1 MITLNNKI
9 PVSITMGGKNV
20 ETIKMGNEIVWGRVQ
35 EMFYIE
41 NTYAGSNVVTLTT
54 TYSGT
59 VDSSKYASSIQYS
72 KDGLNWTNQTLSS
85 TATISL
91 SQGERVYFR
100 GSNGVFNYYESN
112 SVNNITK
119 FSAQYSHKVGGNINS
134 LLNYNNMYNVPLTK
148 GCFESLFYGDTT
160 LTSASDLYMP
170 STTLVDFCYD
180 QMFYGC
186 SSLTNYPQQPVQTMA
201 SNCMRGMYRQCTSL
215 VNPPSLPS
223 TNLASNC
230 YNKMFMGC
238 NSLSSAPVLPA
249 TIMRPSCYQDMFQ
262 SCSSLVT
269 APELPAMS
277 LSTKCYQSMFQY
289 CTSLTTSPVLPA
301 TTLVES
307 CYQQMFQGCTSLN
320 KVYVKANSN
329 SASNCTNK
337 WLDNVAATGTFVN
350 YGTATYTL
358 NSVSG
363 IPTGWTEVKAT
374 EITDYFYCKNE
385 ADSTS
390 AIQVVFNGTP
400 NSSRT
405 ATSMEYSDNG
415 VDWTKIVFQ
424 ANSTTNIPCEPNQKI
439 YFRNN
444 NGFLNSSGNIK
455 FYSNKNYSVGGE
467 LASLYNWTGEHLT
480 APNGCFEEL
489 FSEGSYT
496 VYNDY
501 LVDASNLKL
510 VSSNLPTFR
519 ENGVTYTYLPENFYR
534 SMFMECRNLVG
545 SPTTLYGQFADTYS
559 CHFMFLNCSSMTS
572 APTILTEIVGF
583 RAFWNMFSHCSSLQ
597 TVPTMSFTTVRDNA
611 CESMFSACSSMTGNA
626 ILLPTVTEN
635 YSYENMFS
643 NCSSLQEVTL
653 YAQYCDNLYDA
664 NKDEYEGV
672 HNMLQ
677 GTANTGTLHNLGG
690 FQHTGYMSY
699 PQGWTI
705 VNS

>member
-41 NTYAGSNVVTLTT
+41 NTHAGSNVVTLTT
-54 TYSGT
+54 TYAGT

-100 GSNGVFNYYESN
+100 GSNGVFNYYESD

-134 LLNYNNMYNVPLTK
+134 LLNYNNMYNVPLTQ
-148 GCFESLFYGDTT
+148 GCFESLFNGDTT

-170 STTLVDFCYD
+170 STTLVAFCYD
-180 QMFYGC
+180 QLFMGC
-186 SSLTNYPQQPVQTMA
+186 TSLTNYPQQPVQTMA
-201 SNCMRGMYRQCTSL
+201 SNCMRSMYRGCSSL

-223 TNLASNC
+223 TELYPHC
-230 YNKMFMGC
+230 YNKLFMGC
-238 NSLSSAPVLPA
+238 TSLTSAPVLPA
-249 TIMRPSCYQDMFQ
+249 TTMKASCYRQMF
-262 SCSSLVT
+262 SGCTALTT
-269 APELPAMS
+269 APELPATS
-277 LSTKCYQSMFQY
+277 LSDSCYRQMFEN
-289 CTSLTTSPVLPA
+289 TGLTTSPKLPA
-301 TTLVES
+301 KTIS
-307 CYQQMFQGCTSLN
+307 QNAYYQMFQGCSNLN
-320 KVYVKANSN
+320 KVYVYADDN
-329 SASNCTNK
+329 SATDCTYN
-337 WLDNVAATGTFVN
+337 WLSSVAATGTFVN

-374 EITDYFYCKNE
+374 EISDYFYCKNE

-415 VDWTKIVFQ
+415 VDWTRIVFQ
-424 ANSTTNIPCEPNQKI
+424 ADSVTHIPCEPNQKI

-444 NGFLNSSGNIK
+444 NGFLNYASNIK

-480 APNGCFEEL
+480 APNGCFQEL
-489 FSEGSYT
+489 FSEGTLT

-510 VSSNLPTFR
+510 VSKLPT
-519 ENGVTYTYLPENFYR
+519 NTANNVTYTYLPYRFYYR
-534 SMFMECRNLVG
+534 MFYHCRNLVG
-545 SPTTLYGQFADTYS
+545 SPSMLYGQLAGEDSCKEMFAK
-559 CHFMFLNCSSMTS
+559 CQSMTS
-572 APTILTEIVGF
+572 APTILTEEVGYG
-583 RAFWNMFSHCSSLQ
+583 AFQWMFSNCSSLL
-597 TVPTMSFTTVRDNA
+597 TVPTMSFTTVGDYA
-611 CESMFSACSSMTGNA
+611 CYAMFSACSSMTGNA
-626 ILLPTVTEN
+626 ILLPTVTKN
-635 YSYENMFS
+635 WSYENMFS
-643 NCSSLQEVTL
+643 NCSKLQEVTL

-690 FQHTGYMSY
+690 FQHTGYANA

-705 VNS
+705 TTT

>member
-54 TYSGT
+54 TNAGT

-100 GSNGVFNYYESN
+100 GSQGVFNYYESD

-134 LLNYNNMYNVPLTK
+134 LLNYNNMYNVPLTQ
-148 GCFESLFYGDTT
+148 GCFESLFNGDTT

-170 STTLVDFCYD
+170 STTLVEFCYD
-180 QMFYGC
+180 QLFMGC
-186 SSLTNYPQQPVQTMA
+186 TSLTNYPQQPVQTMA
-201 SNCMRGMYRQCTSL
+201 SNCMRSMYRGCSSL
-215 VNPPSLPS
+215 VTPPSLPS
-223 TNLASNC
+223 TNLALHC
-230 YNKMFMGC
+230 YNKLFMDC
-238 NSLSSAPVLPA
+238 TSLTSAPTLPA
-249 TIMRPSCYQDMFQ
+249 TTMKASCYRQMF
-262 SCSSLVT
+262 SGCSALTT
-269 APELPAMS
+269 APELPATS
-277 LSTKCYQSMFQY
+277 LSDSCYRQMFEN
-289 CTSLTTSPVLPA
+289 TGLTTSPKLRVKTISQNA
-301 TTLVES
+301 
-307 CYQQMFQGCTSLN
+307 YYQMFQGCSNLN
-320 KVYVKANSN
+320 KVYVYADDN
-329 SASNCTNK
+329 SATDCTYN
-337 WLDNVAATGTFVN
+337 WLSSVAATGTFVN

-358 NSVSG
+358 NSASG

-374 EITDYFYCKNE
+374 EISNYFYCKNE

-390 AIQVVFNGTP
+390 AIQIVFNGIP

-415 VDWTKIVFQ
+415 VDWTKLVFQ
-424 ANSTTNIPCEPNQKI
+424 ADSTTNIPCEPNQKI

-444 NGFLNSSGNIK
+444 NGFLNYASNIK

-480 APNGCFEEL
+480 APDGCFQEL
-489 FSEGSYT
+489 FSEGSIFS
-496 VYNDY
+496 YNDY
-501 LVDASNLKL
+501 LVDASNLEL
-510 VSSNLPTFR
+510 VSKLPT
-519 ENGVTYTYLPENFYR
+519 NTANNVTYTYLPYRFYYR
-534 SMFMECRNLVG
+534 MFYHCRNLVG
-545 SPTTLYGQFADTYS
+545 SPTMLYGQLAGEQSCMEMFFA
-559 CHFMFLNCSSMTS
+559 CSSMKS
-572 APTILTEIVGF
+572 APTILTETVGF
-583 RAFWNMFSHCSSLQ
+583 RAFENMFSKCSSLQ

-611 CESMFSACSSMTGNA
+611 CENMFSACTSMTGNA
-626 ILLPTVTEN
+626 ILLPTVTEDW
-635 YSYENMFS
+635 SYEGMFS

-653 YAQYCDNLYDA
+653 YARYCDNLYDA
-664 NKDEYEGV
+664 DKDEYEGV
-672 HNMLQ
+672 HNMLK
-677 GTANTGTLHNLGG
+677 GTAPTGILHNLGG
-690 FQHTGYMSY
+690 FQHTGYMNY
-699 PQGWTI
+699 PQGWRI